1 MRVIYEGTEI
11 NLEVSKCN
19 IIDNMGGKADS
30 LAISFADIK
39 NECRKWDFSKNNIIE
54 ILDEPFSTGRMYVD
68 SFGCSN
74 GLYNVDALSIKKSF
88 KTKRTRTWEKVNF
101 IDFANDLIKEIGLNL
116 ETYGIDNFQYER
128 VDQVEQN
135 NMEFLRYRC
144 MLEGYN
150 LKISNGKAIIVSEKF
165 LESQNSV
172 LALDPSL
179 FIGKYKFKCTS
190 NHIYGGCEV
199 SSFSK
204 EFIKGSYILNNSIGE
219 VKKITDVNTS
229 SLGETT
235 RFAKNILRSFNKL
248 ETTGSFTISKNT
260 NIAAGNT
267 ILLENLSMFNGK
279 YIIESVLHDL
289 VNAKSFLTVRKV
301 LEGY

>member
-1 MRVIYEGTEI
+1 
-11 NLEVSKCN
+11 
-19 IIDNMGGKADS
+19 MGGKADS